1 MGVLCFDGG
10 FDAIRTKRRNGRMD
24 WSEKDKVCCIVRG
37 RLDAGNDV
45 VVDEVIG
52 RGSKT
57 MGFRRRVRRG
67 VDSQKKKGRDE
78 TEIRFV
84 ASPTKKK

>member
-1 MGVLCFDGG
+1 MHRPRKMG
-10 FDAIRTKRRNGRMD
+10 
-24 WSEKDKVCCIVRG
+24 
-37 RLDAGNDV
+37 AGNDV
-45 VVDEVIG
+45 VINEVIEKS
-52 RGSKT
+52 SKT

>member
-1 MGVLCFDGG
+1 MK
-10 FDAIRTKRRNGRMD
+10 AP
-24 WSEKDKVCCIVRG
+24 SERDKVCCFVRG

-45 VVDEVIG
+45 VIDKVIE
-52 RGSKT
+52 RSSKT
-57 MGFRRRVRRG
+57 MGFRRQVRRG

-84 ASPTKKK
+84 ASPAKKK